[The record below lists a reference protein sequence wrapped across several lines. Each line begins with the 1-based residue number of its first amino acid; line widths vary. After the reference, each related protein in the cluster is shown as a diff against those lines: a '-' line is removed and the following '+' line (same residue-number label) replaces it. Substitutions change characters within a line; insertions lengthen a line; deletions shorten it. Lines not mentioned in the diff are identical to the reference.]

1 VSDRELQRLI
11 NERIEAFVA
20 DITRLARE
28 HAVRTLTEAL
38 DVPAAPRDTD
48 GGRRHKRSPD
58 ELERL
63 GDEIVDHISANPG
76 QNMQEIAAHFGATPK
91 ELSLPVKR
99 LKEAGR
105 LRTEGQRRATRYF
118 AQRKRR

>member
-1 VSDRELQRLI
+1 MSDTELQRLI

-28 HAVRTLTEAL
+28 HAVKTLAEAL
-38 DVPAAPRDTD
+38 DISAGSLGDD
-48 GGRRHKRSPD
+48 GRRHKRTPA
-58 ELERL
+58 EIEEL
-63 GDEIVDHISANPG
+63 GDQIVAYVRANPG
-76 QNMQEIAAHFGATPK
+76 QNMSEIADHFGSTPK

-99 LKEAGR
+99 LKASGK

-118 AQRKRR
+118 AGRSKRR

>member
-1 VSDRELQRLI
+1 MSDRELQRLI

-28 HAVRTLTEAL
+28 HAVRTLTSAL
-38 DVPAAPRDTD
+38 EVPRGDD
-48 GGRRHKRSPD
+48 NGRRAKRSPD
-58 ELERL
+58 EIERL
-63 GDEIVDHISANPG
+63 GDDIVEYVGANPG
-76 QNMQEIAAHFGATPK
+76 QNMQEIAAHFGVTPK

-99 LKEAGR
+99 LKAAGR

-118 AQRKRR
+118 AARKRR

>member
-1 VSDRELQRLI
+1 MSDRELQRLI

-28 HAVRTLTEAL
+28 HAVRTLAEAL
-38 DVPAAPRDTD
+38 DVQTESRED

-63 GDEIVDHISANPG
+63 GDRIVDYIRDNPG
-76 QNMQEIAAHFGATPK
+76 KNMQEIAAHFDATPK

-99 LKEAGR
+99 LKTAGR
-105 LRTEGQRRATRYF
+105 IRTEGQRRATRYY
-118 AQRKRR
+118 AGRNKRR